1 MRQAEISLDILVQY
15 LFTILKINTE
25 KAIHYYTLANTPVGP
40 EEFKRAVRISTGQVL
55 SDNLVMTVYAIF
67 DKDGDQK
74 LSQKEFIGVMT
85 DRYARQQK
93 NELLEQLVA
102 WSTRSLKNRGTS
114 TKEKWTKCV
123 KQKLSSDD

>member
-1 MRQAEISLDILVQY
+1 MRYTDSYDMDEQMRQIESRLKNEKGITLDEFKAFFFFLNN
-15 LFTILKINTE
+15 LEDFS

-93 NELLEQLVA
+93 
-102 WSTRSLKNRGTS
+102 LKNRGTS
-114 TKEKWTKCV
+114 TKEKWT
-123 KQKLSSDD
+123 